1 MRAIPRKA
9 VTFVSKWEGFR
20 SEAYLCSAGQPT
32 IGYGHTE
39 GVSLQTP
46 PITKAQALTLL
57 AKDMEVARGK
67 LYGVVKPAIIDELT
81 ENQWATLLSFAFNL
95 GAGKS
100 WTIWKRLNARQF
112 DQVPQELAKFV
123 NAGGRKVQGLVNR
136 RAAEQVLWS
145 TDEPGS
151 TDEPVPSS
159 VTRGAGVTPPT
170 PADPAPITQSKTFW
184 TGGTVAAAGVV
195 SGAQQIQALAAPQ
208 AANNELVANLASI
221 AAFLIVA
228 GGIAIMVFR
237 WLGKREARR

>member
-20 SEAYLCSAGQPT
+20 SEAYLCPANVWT
-32 IGYGHTE
+32 LGYGSTE
-39 GVSLQTP
+39 GVKPGDT
-46 PITKAQALTLL
+46 ITKAKALTLL
-57 AKDMEVARGK
+57 AKDMEVARSK
-67 LYGVVKPAIIDELT
+67 LYGVLNAKVIDDLT
-81 ENQWATLLSFAFNL
+81 ENQWSALLSFAFNL

-136 RAAEQVLWS
+136 RAAEMVLWS

-159 VTRGAGVTPPT
+159 VTRGVGVTPPT
-170 PADPAPITQSKTFW
+170 PADPEPAVQSKTLW
-184 TGGTVAAAGVV
+184 AGGAVAA
-195 SGAQQIQALAAPQ
+195 SGAVQ
-208 AANNELVANLASI
+208 VANEVQDLASPAAMSSEFIARIAMI
-221 AAFLIVA
+221 AAIIAFV
-228 GGIAIMVFR
+228 GGLAIMAFR
-237 WLGKREARR
+237 YADKRRARL